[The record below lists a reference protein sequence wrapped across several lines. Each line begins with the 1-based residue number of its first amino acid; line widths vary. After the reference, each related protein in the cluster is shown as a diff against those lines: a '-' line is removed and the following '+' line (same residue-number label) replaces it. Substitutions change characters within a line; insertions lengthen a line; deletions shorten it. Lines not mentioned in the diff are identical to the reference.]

1 MNAVPPEAVEA
12 ALAYDFEHRHESPW
26 RNWTKPT
33 EDQVERLLIGA
44 APLLV
49 ADCLK
54 AAAKETFEGAV
65 AAAAEEATTERLSQI
80 EAAIRA
86 QVYAEISQLAAEAGA
101 TYEVRRP
108 CSCGASHCRGVLL
121 DAHAQFADLIPGGE
135 TDGDD
140 A

>member
-1 MNAVPPEAVEA
+1 MSALIVPSPAEVKEEIIRTLRDHLTASPPVVVDEDELAV
-12 ALAYDFEHRHESPW
+12 
-26 RNWTKPT
+26 
-33 EDQVERLLIGA
+33 
-44 APLLV
+44 
-49 ADCLK
+49 
-54 AAAKETFEGAV
+54 V
-65 AAAAEEATTERLSQI
+65 AASIIDEVQGVDT
-80 EAAIRA
+80 AAIRA
-86 QVYAEISQLAAEAGA
+86 QVYAEIRQLAAESGA